1 MIFVVGP
8 QTSGEAYVGI
18 TGPPDLEQ
26 GKSATYFVVLK
37 IPPEST
43 ADYVVTVSV
52 PTSGFGLCA
61 LHVLEMGRN
70 LPCYDVESENYGP
83 ISDDLTS
90 TFVKFPRLTNI
101 GTSVLAV

>member
-18 TGPPDLEQ
+18 TGPPGLEQ

-52 PTSGFGLCA
+52 LTSEFGLCA